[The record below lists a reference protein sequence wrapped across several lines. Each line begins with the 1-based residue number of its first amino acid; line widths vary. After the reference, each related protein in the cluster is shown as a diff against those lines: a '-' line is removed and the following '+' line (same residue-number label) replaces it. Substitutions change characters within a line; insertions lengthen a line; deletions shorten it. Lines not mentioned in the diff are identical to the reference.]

1 MAGIILG
8 IAALLVSGVSVYFAR
23 NSSRASARSAKV
35 AEAINRRDR
44 QPQIEI
50 TRGSP
55 ATRQIDNVIYTVRND
70 GPQALDDVIIHRP
83 RSRNPDGIIY
93 PIGITGQDYA
103 EDEIHLGPM
112 PLTGEARFT
121 LCCGGAEHL
130 PQFRVH
136 IQFYSAGDEWE
147 GSYLLP
153 DPRGAMPRELRFN
166 G

>member
-8 IAALLVSGVSVYFAR
+8 AAALFVSGVSVYFAR
-23 NSSRASARSAKV
+23 NSSLASASSARV
-35 AEAINRRDR
+35 AEAIDRRDR
-44 QPQIEI
+44 QPQIDI

-70 GPQALDDVIIHRP
+70 GPQALDDVVIHRP
-83 RSRNPDGIIY
+83 RSKNADGIIY
-93 PIGITGQDYA
+93 PIGVTGHNYED
-103 EDEIHLGPM
+103 DEIHLGPM

-136 IQFYSAGDEWE
+136 IQFYAGNDEWE

-153 DPRGAMPRELRFN
+153 DPREAAPRALRFN